1 MNPSE
6 YFVDKLKEP
15 MNEWEKKTIDD
26 LWDKHTQENV
36 IIYYPF
42 RRGKTYFNVLLKIY
56 LGYAL
61 TKDEEKYCKKIL
73 LKNFLDK

>member
-1 MNPSE
+1 MKPSK

-15 MNEWEKKTIDD
+15 MNEWEKETIDD
-26 LWDKHTQENV
+26 LWDKHTQGVV
-36 IIYYPF
+36 IISYPY
-42 RRGKTYFNVLLKIY
+42 RCGRTYFNVLLKIY
-56 LGYAL
+56 LGYTL